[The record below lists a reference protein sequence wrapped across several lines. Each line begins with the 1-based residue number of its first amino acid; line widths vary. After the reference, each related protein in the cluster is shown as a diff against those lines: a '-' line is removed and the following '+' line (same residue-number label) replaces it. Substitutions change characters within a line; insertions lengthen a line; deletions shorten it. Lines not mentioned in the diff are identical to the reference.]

1 MQEEIDSLK
10 EDIRHLKSVPT
21 APAASQNS
29 ALAPPRDSTPFQD
42 TPQDHISNQ
51 DTPHPLFIQGSS
63 TDPTPYQSNEI
74 LDDLAEVNDNL
85 AYTRKRTASP
95 PSGDEE
101 SSDYDGLALDTP
113 RPNKR
118 INGHDTRRLTIQVR
132 KALSG
137 RPSLLLIVTLFEQ
150 HVMRSHLN
158 QLMAITEDGPLPV
171 NHIEGAPLTD
181 NEPVRFIWARTIK
194 QSQHNARMKK
204 RVINDLIGSKEL
216 YEHVPQEEFT
226 PENLDTVFDQTFS
239 TLRSKYRAQTD
250 ANVAQRRKEKEINK
264 MIKTRRNNR
273 KRAVST
279 LVLP

>member
-21 APAASQNS
+21 APAVSQN
-29 ALAPPRDSTPFQD
+29 AAPETTHNSTPFQD
-42 TPQDHISNQ
+42 LPQDHLSNRN
-51 DTPHPLFIQGSS
+51 TPHPLFVQGSS
-63 TDPTPYQSNEI
+63 TDPTPYQGNEI
-74 LDDLAEVNDNL
+74 LDDLVDAGDNL
-85 AYTRKRTASP
+85 GYTRKRTASP
-95 PSGDEE
+95 PSGDDE
-101 SSDYDGLALDTP
+101 SSDYDLPLDTS

-132 KALSG
+132 IAVFG
-137 RPSLLLIVTLFEQ
+137 CPSLLLIVTSFEQ
-150 HVMRSHLN
+150 HVMRSHLHK
-158 QLMAITEDGPLPV
+158 LMAITEDGPLPA

-181 NEPVRFIWARTIK
+181 DEPVHFIWGRTVK

-204 RVINDLIGSKEL
+204 RVINDLIGSKGL

-226 PENLDTVFDQTFS
+226 AENLETVFDQTFS
-239 TLRSKYRAQTD
+239 TLRSKYKAQTD

-273 KRAVST
+273 KRAVSA
-279 LVLP
+279 LALP